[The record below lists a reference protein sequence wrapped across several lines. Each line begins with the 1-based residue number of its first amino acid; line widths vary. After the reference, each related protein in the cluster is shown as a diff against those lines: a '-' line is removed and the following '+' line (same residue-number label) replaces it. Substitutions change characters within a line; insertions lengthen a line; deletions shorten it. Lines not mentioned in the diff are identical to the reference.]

1 MREET
6 KERKEASKLDFRSKR
21 AAESILREIWLDIEE
36 IEMPVRR
43 YVQDVSTDIFN
54 DDDVTLEA
62 DLCDLYANALQMK
75 HHLERLC
82 DKSKQFWQIIKEEQE

>member
-1 MREET
+1 M
-6 KERKEASKLDFRSKR
+6 DFRSKR

-54 DDDVTLEA
+54 DDDV
-62 DLCDLYANALQMK
+62 K
-75 HHLERLC
+75 
-82 DKSKQFWQIIKEEQE
+82 